1 MLEDNEKNVQ
11 NEEIL
16 PAVSPEENGT
26 NAEYSILGLNEF
38 YKYPLQPMEWILY
51 PFIPDSSIELLYGD
65 RGVGKT
71 QLLMSMAMA
80 VAGGFDFLKFKA
92 EKPRKV
98 LYVDGEMDP
107 REVKKR
113 FEVLQKGFSM
123 DGKIVENPENLQL
136 FLYGLQGDKLMPDI
150 TTDAG
155 RKALNSIIEK
165 SGAELVIMDNI
176 SCLCSIQQE
185 NDASAWRPFNE
196 WSLDQRRKGRAVVW
210 AHHLGKNANNGPRG
224 SSAIEMHINYSLF
237 LGKSAN
243 HKASDGAAFD
253 AEYTKTRGLAG
264 NAVAPFSAKL
274 ESDIDLPEIMGG
286 NSYAR
291 WFFKEGSKDEKKQ
304 KIEKAKELKRKGL
317 TNNQIGEEL
326 NVNPK
331 TVSNWTKGIKADK
344 KKDTN
349 TQKQSLATE

>member
-1 MLEDNEKNVQ
+1 
-11 NEEIL
+11 
-16 PAVSPEENGT
+16 
-26 NAEYSILGLNEF
+26 
-38 YKYPLQPMEWILY
+38 
-51 PFIPDSSIELLYGD
+51 
-65 RGVGKT
+65 
-71 QLLMSMAMA
+71 
-80 VAGGFDFLKFKA
+80 
-92 EKPRKV
+92 
-98 LYVDGEMDP
+98 MDP

-113 FEVLQKGFSM
+113 FEVLEKGFSM
-123 DGKIVENPENLQL
+123 DDKIIKNPENLQL
-136 FLYGLQGDKLMPDI
+136 FLYGLQGDKPMPDI

-237 LGKSAN
+237 LGKPAK
-243 HKASDGAAFD
+243 HKANKGAAFD
-253 AEYTKTRGLAG
+253 AEYTKSRGLAG

-274 ESDIDLPEIMGG
+274 ESDSDLPEIMGG
-286 NSYAR
+286 NTYAR
-291 WFFKEGSKDEKKQ
+291 WIFKEGTKDEKQQ
-304 KIEKAKELKRKGL
+304 KIEKAKELKRTGL
-317 TNNQIGEEL
+317 TNKQIAKKMKINE
-326 NVNPK
+326 K
-331 TVSNWTKGIKADK
+331 TMARWTKGIKADK
-344 KKDTN
+344 KKDTK